1 MVAFAALRSFIIS
14 LKPHLFS
21 RLTAYIIIFYMGHE
35 KHKEVALLRRVC
47 VQVCIVCVRV
57 CVSMCMMRFKLYVH
71 NALGMHGK
79 VKS

>member
-1 MVAFAALRSFIIS
+1 
-14 LKPHLFS
+14 
-21 RLTAYIIIFYMGHE
+21 MGHE

-57 CVSMCMMRFKLYVH
+57 CVSMCMMQFKLYVH

-79 VKS
+79 VLES